1 MFGQCPGSA
10 NLRTPTL
17 SMKKCPECG
26 HEVEV
31 FSSDIKVPCD
41 NCGFVVYNEVSGCV
55 RWCKHAREC
64 LGEEMY
70 KKIMEER

>member
-1 MFGQCPGSA
+1 MFRQCPGSA

-41 NCGFVVYNEVSGCV
+41 NCGFMVYNEISGCV
-55 RWCKHAREC
+55 RWCKHAQEC

-70 KKIMEER
+70 KKIVEER

>member
-1 MFGQCPGSA
+1 MFGSCPGSA

-41 NCGFVVYNEVSGCV
+41 NCGFVVYNEISGCV

-70 KKIMEER
+70 KKITEEQ

>member
-1 MFGQCPGSA
+1 MFRQCPGSA

-41 NCGFVVYNEVSGCV
+41 NCGFMVYNEISGCV

>member
-1 MFGQCPGSA
+1 MFGSCPGSA

-41 NCGFVVYNEVSGCV
+41 NCGFMVYNEISGCV

-70 KKIMEER
+70 KKITEEQ